1 MSRFSLI
8 PEAHLILIKDDSILL
23 LRRYNTGY
31 ADGLYS
37 VVAGHFDGEETAREA
52 MAREA
57 KEEAGLTVSPSSLE
71 LFHIMHRY
79 ADDERMSFF
88 FVPTTWSGEPVNLE
102 PHKCDDLSWFKLNA
116 LPDNM
121 VPYVRA
127 AIERGLGGEHYSEF
141 GWKHDRK
148 AVQ

>member
-1 MSRFSLI
+1 MTRFSVI
-8 PEAHLILIKDDSILL
+8 SEAHLILIKDDSILL

-37 VVAGHFDGEETAREA
+37 VVAGHLDGEETAREA
-52 MAREA
+52 MVREA
-57 KEEAGLTVSPSSLE
+57 GEEAGLILSASSLQ

-88 FVPTTWSGEPVNLE
+88 FVPTNWSGEPKNLE
-102 PHKCDDLSWFKLNA
+102 PHKCDDLSWFKLDA

-121 VPYVRA
+121 VSYVRA
-127 AIERGLGGEHYSEF
+127 AIDRGQRGMRYSEF
-141 GWKHDRK
+141 GWNNKR
-148 AVQ
+148 